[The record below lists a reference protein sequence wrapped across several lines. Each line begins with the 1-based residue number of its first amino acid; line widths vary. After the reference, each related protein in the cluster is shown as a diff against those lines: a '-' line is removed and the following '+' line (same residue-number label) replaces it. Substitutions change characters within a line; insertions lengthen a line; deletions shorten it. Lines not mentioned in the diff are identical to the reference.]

1 MNRRVR
7 TLASVGI
14 EDERDTPAAN
24 LAYGKKRALELAIA
38 VSQEPSVLLLDE
50 PTAGMGAED
59 VEQTIALIREIA
71 RARTVVLVEHN
82 LRVVEHLC
90 DRVTV
95 LARGKVLAEGSYDEV
110 RADERVIEAYLGR
123 GEALKPCWYSRRACV
138 LR

>member
-1 MNRRVR
+1 M
-7 TLASVGI
+7 
-14 EDERDTPAAN
+14 PY

-38 VSQEPSVLLLDE
+38 VTQEPSVLLLDE

-59 VEQTIALIREIA
+59 IERTIALIREIA

-95 LARGKVLAEGSYDEV
+95 LARGKVLAEGRYDEV
-110 RADERVIEAYLGR
+110 RADERVIEAYLG
-123 GEALKPCWYSRRACV
+123 GAKH
-138 LR
+138 